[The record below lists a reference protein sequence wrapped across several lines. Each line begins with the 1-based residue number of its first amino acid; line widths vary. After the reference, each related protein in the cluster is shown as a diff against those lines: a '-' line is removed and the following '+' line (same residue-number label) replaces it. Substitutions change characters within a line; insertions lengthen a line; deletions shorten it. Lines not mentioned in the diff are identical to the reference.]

1 MPKKKQKIENSSQEN
16 ERMHEESKTCINT
29 KEIALEEIGLI
40 CLEYWKAMDCY
51 NSDPH
56 HRTSQKRF

>member
-1 MPKKKQKIENSSQEN
+1 MPKKKQKIETSSQNN
-16 ERMHEESKTCINT
+16 EMMHEETKAIIST

-40 CLEYWKAMDCY
+40 CLEYWKAMDSY
-51 NSDPH
+51 NADPH

>member
-1 MPKKKQKIENSSQEN
+1 MPKKKQKIERSPRSLEI
-16 ERMHEESKTCINT
+16 MHEEMKATIST

-40 CLEYWKAMDCY
+40 CLEYWKAMDSY

-56 HRTSQKRF
+56 HRNLQKRF